1 MKPERASST
10 ASRRQ
15 DVANKHQ
22 RNDENLG
29 FSSFRPRKGRQDVG
43 TFREVSRSWLPC
55 PLAGRSRRPSR
66 PPFTARLRRFAIQA
80 SLASVA
86 RSRARAAPRSSAVFP
101 QLTPDPLQLTTL
113 PTGDRMLALS
123 MKPERASSTASR
135 RQDVANKHQRND
147 ENLGFS
153 SFRPRKGRQDV
164 GAFREVR
171 PGPDAARCCVCC
183 GSRSRCPR

>member
-1 MKPERASST
+1 MSPIST
-10 ASRRQ
+10 SGMMRTLAFHHSAQGKADRMSALSVKSAAR
-15 DVANKHQ
+15 
-22 RNDENLG
+22 G
-29 FSSFRPRKGRQDVG
+29 C
-43 TFREVSRSWLPC
+43 PC
-55 PLAGRSRRPSR
+55 PLAGRSRWPSG
-66 PPFTARLRRFAIQA
+66 PPFTARPRRFAIQA

-86 RSRARAAPRSSAVFP
+86 RSRARAAPRSSVVFP

-113 PTGDRMLALS
+113 LTGDRMLALS

-164 GAFREVR
+164 GAFREVK
-171 PGPDAARCCVCC
+171 PGPDAARYCVCC